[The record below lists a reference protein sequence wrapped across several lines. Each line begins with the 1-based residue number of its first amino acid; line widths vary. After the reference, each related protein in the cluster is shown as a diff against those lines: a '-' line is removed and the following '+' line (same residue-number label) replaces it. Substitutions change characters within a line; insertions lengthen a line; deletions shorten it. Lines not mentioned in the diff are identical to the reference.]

1 MDSQILEFIN
11 HRYAEG
17 WLAPMLVAVLS
28 LLVGWILDRVVVA
41 RLQRWASTTSW
52 RGDDVVLAA
61 VKGLTRIWALL
72 VGVAMASHLAP
83 ISDHQR
89 DLAQRLVQALW
100 VLTATLAAARI
111 ATGMFAVWCERVPQ
125 IGSTTILRNVI
136 AAAVWALGGL
146 VMLQS
151 LGISI
156 APVLTAMGVGG
167 LAAALALQDTLANV
181 FSGIRII
188 MARQVRPGD
197 FVRLDS
203 GQEGTIADIGWLNT
217 SVRTL
222 ADDLVLVPNS
232 KLSAAVVVN
241 CTLPVVTHTLLV
253 PCSVAYGSDL
263 DRVERVAAEV
273 AAEVIAATEG
283 GLPERPPVAR
293 FSEFQ
298 DSGIGF
304 NTVMWVKDYP
314 ARFLVRHHFI
324 KALHARFA
332 REGIE
337 IPYPT
342 RTVLMKGGN
351 GG

>member
-1 MDSQILEFIN
+1 MDTQIVGFLNDRF
-11 HRYAEG
+11 AEG
-17 WLAPMLVAVLS
+17 WLMPVVAVALAVA
-28 LLVGWILDRVVVA
+28 VGWVLERVVVT

-61 VKGLTRIWALL
+61 VKGLTRIWVLL
-72 VGVAMASHLAP
+72 LGVAVAAHLAP
-83 ISDHQR
+83 ISEHQR
-89 DLAQRLVQALW
+89 DLLHRAVQVLW
-100 VLTATLAAARI
+100 IVTATIAASRI

-146 VMLQS
+146 VLLQS

-217 SVRTL
+217 SVRTM

-241 CTLPVVTHTLLV
+241 CTLPVSTHTLVV

-263 DRVERVAAEV
+263 ERVERVAAEV

-283 GLPERPPVAR
+283 GLPERAPVAR

-304 NTVMWVKDYP
+304 NTVMWVRDYP